1 MSQNRGGG
9 GALFYDDTGDGTQG
23 GKVQADII
31 AQMLA
36 VDPLEMQITA
46 QEYQKGY
53 AANDRGLK
61 YQIEGAYAVPR
72 AFVP

>member
-9 GALFYDDTGDGTQG
+9 GALFYDDTGDGQN
-23 GKVQADII
+23 GKVQQDDLAR
-31 AQMLA
+31 MLA
-36 VDPLEMQITA
+36 IDPLQMQVTA

-61 YQIEGAYAVPR
+61 YQIEGACAVLR